1 MQIMCLYITGHLT
14 TTFTAEH
21 REEVLRYIYNHQVR
35 TLYSYMIF
43 KMNYLIKG
51 LLIDFL
57 SYRTKMVGGDYTLRV
72 TVICIAQLSTT
83 FVCVFLENKLMAM
96 LVRGRKSGFSTMVV

>member
-21 REEVLRYIYNHQVR
+21 REEVLQYIYNHQVR

-57 SYRTKMVGGDYTLRV
+57 SYRTKMVGGDYT
-72 TVICIAQLSTT
+72 
-83 FVCVFLENKLMAM
+83 
-96 LVRGRKSGFSTMVV
+96 